1 MSHGTATAYAL
12 CVVIGDLNYAM
23 LDQLLIAGLFFVLV
37 ISLVLT
43 SWPAVWV
50 FAIAMLS
57 AYFLDLVGTSEL
69 LSKATNSGLITLIL
83 LLLVSIGLEK
93 LSWLTR
99 LSGKLITP
107 NYSASLLRMGF
118 FAALFSA
125 FVNNTAVVATLAHT
139 VRSNRHHPA
148 SKLLIPLSYAAILG
162 GTITLIGT
170 STNLIVSS
178 FLEDATGRGLAFGDF
193 FWVGL
198 AVTVIGLLVI
208 LASSGLLPAGNDQQI
223 DINEY
228 LIEVEVDESSD
239 LVGKTILDNG
249 LRELED
255 LFLVEIVR
263 GNRLISPVAP
273 QEIIRAGDKLIFS
286 GDIKQVNALEAF
298 DGLRLFAVEE
308 GLLRANMMEVI
319 VMPAATIEGKTVKD
333 SGFRSLFDAAVVG
346 MRRGGKRLSGK
357 LGNITIQAGDNMML
371 AVGPDFNE
379 RKNLD
384 KNFLVIN
391 DSVGEIRTTRFQDYF
406 ITGVLMLV
414 IALASMELVPLIKGV
429 TFLLI
434 CMLALGVVKG
444 SELRRRFPFELWI
457 IIASAL
463 TLSQALTNSGL
474 VAVLA
479 NSLHDNLAQ
488 LGPYAAL
495 IGIYFGT
502 LLLTET
508 MTNNAAAALS
518 FPIAYG
524 LAESYG
530 ISPMPFIMTVAFG
543 ASASFLTPYG
553 YNTNL
558 MVQNLGGYEL
568 RDYFR
573 AGLPLS
579 IIYSGTVI
587 FLVPR
592 LFPF

>member
-1 MSHGTATAYAL
+1 
-12 CVVIGDLNYAM
+12 M
-23 LDQLLIAGLFFVLV
+23 LDQLLVAGLFFTLV
-37 ISLVLT
+37 ISLVVT

-50 FAIAMLS
+50 FASAMLA
-57 AYFLDLVGTSEL
+57 AYFLGLVDTSEVL
-69 LSKATNSGLITLIL
+69 AKATNSGLITLIL

-99 LSGKLITP
+99 ISGKLITA
-107 NYSASLLRMGF
+107 NYAASLLRMGF
-118 FAALFSA
+118 FTALFSA

-148 SKLLIPLSYAAILG
+148 SRLLLPLSYAAILG
-162 GTITLIGT
+162 GTVTLIGT

-178 FLEDATGRGLAFGDF
+178 FLEDATGQGLAFGDF
-193 FWVGL
+193 LWVGL
-198 AVTVIGLLVI
+198 AITVVGLLVI
-208 LASSGLLPAGNDQQI
+208 LAGSGLLPSGSVEQI

-228 LIEVEVDESSD
+228 LIEVEVDADSA
-239 LVGKTILDNG
+239 LVGKSILENG

-263 GNRLISPVAP
+263 GSHLISPVAP
-273 QEIIRAGDKLIFS
+273 QEYIEAGDKLIFS
-286 GDIKQVNALEAF
+286 GDIKQVNTLESF

-308 GLLRANMMEVI
+308 GLLRTNMMEVI
-319 VMPAATIEGKTVKD
+319 VMPGATIEGKTVKD

-391 DSVGEIRTTRFQDYF
+391 DSVGEIKTTPFQDYF
-406 ITGVLMLV
+406 ITSVLMLV
-414 IALASMELVPLIKGV
+414 VGLASVDIIPLIKGV

-434 CMLALGVVKG
+434 CMLALGVLRG

-463 TLSQALTNSGL
+463 TLSQALSNSGL
-474 VAVLA
+474 MTELA
-479 NSLHDNLAQ
+479 DLLHDNLVQ

-502 LLLTET
+502 LLLTEV

-518 FPIAYG
+518 FPIAFG

-530 ISPMPFIMTVAFG
+530 VNVMPFVMTVAYG

-573 AGLPLS
+573 VGLPLS
-579 IIYSGTVI
+579 IAYSLTVVL
-587 FLVPR
+587 LVPR
-592 LFPF
+592 FFPF

>member
-1 MSHGTATAYAL
+1 
-12 CVVIGDLNYAM
+12 M

-99 LSGKLITP
+99 LSGKLITS

-228 LIEVEVDESSD
+228 LIEVEVDDSSD

-319 VMPAATIEGKTVKD
+319 VMPGATIEGKSVKD

>member
-1 MSHGTATAYAL
+1 
-12 CVVIGDLNYAM
+12 M
-23 LDQLLIAGLFFVLV
+23 LDQLLVAGLFLALVL
-37 ISLVLT
+37 SLVLT
-43 SWPAVWV
+43 SWPAVWI
-50 FAIAMLS
+50 FATAMLG
-57 AYFLDLVGTSEL
+57 AYFLDLVDTAEVL
-69 LSKATNSGLITLIL
+69 AKATNTGLVTLVL
-83 LLLVSIGLEK
+83 LLLVSVGLEK

-99 LSGKLITP
+99 LSGKLITA

-139 VRSNRHHPA
+139 VRSNRLHRA
-148 SKLLIPLSYAAILG
+148 SKLLLPLSYAAILG
-162 GTITLIGT
+162 GTVTLIGT

-178 FLEDATGRGLAFGDF
+178 FLEDATGQGLAFGDF
-193 FWVGL
+193 LLVGS
-198 AVTVIGLLVI
+198 AVTVVGLLVI
-208 LASSGLLPAGNDQQI
+208 LAASRLLPEGSSHHI

-228 LIEVEVDESSD
+228 LIEMEVSADSS
-239 LVGKTILDNG
+239 LVGKSILQNG

-255 LFLVEIVR
+255 IFLVEIVR
-263 GNRLISPVAP
+263 GNYLISPVAP
-273 QEIIRAGDKLIFS
+273 HEHIEAGDKLIFS

-298 DGLRLFAVEE
+298 DGLQLFAVEE
-308 GLLRANMMEVI
+308 GLLRTNMTEVI
-319 VMPAATIEGKTVKD
+319 VMPGATIEGKTVKE

-357 LGNITIQAGDNMML
+357 LGNITIQAGDNMVL

-391 DSVGEIRTTRFQDYF
+391 DSVGEIKTTPFQDFF
-406 ITGVLMLV
+406 ITGTLMIV
-414 IALASMELVPLIKGV
+414 IGLASVGLIPLIKGV
-429 TFLLI
+429 MFLLV
-434 CMLALGVVKG
+434 CMLALGVVRS
-444 SELRRRFPFELWI
+444 SELRRRFPFQLAV

-474 VAVLA
+474 MAILA
-479 NSLHDNLAQ
+479 SWLHDNLAG

-495 IGIYFGT
+495 VGIYLGT
-502 LLLTET
+502 LLLTEL

-518 FPIAYG
+518 FPVAFG

-530 ISPMPFIMTVAFG
+530 ISYMPLIMAVAYG

-558 MVQNLGGYEL
+558 MVQNLGGYGL
-568 RDYFR
+568 RDYLRF
-573 AGLPLS
+573 GLPLS
-579 IIYSGTVI
+579 LAYSATV
-587 FLVPR
+587 LVMIP
-592 LFPF
+592 LVFPF

>member
-1 MSHGTATAYAL
+1 
-12 CVVIGDLNYAM
+12 M
-23 LDQLLIAGLFFVLV
+23 LDQLLITGLFFALV
-37 ISLVLT
+37 ISLVIT
-43 SWPAVWV
+43 SWPVVWV
-50 FAIAMLS
+50 FASAMLA
-57 AYFLDLVGTSEL
+57 AYFLGLVETTQVL
-69 LSKATNSGLITLIL
+69 AKATNSGLVTLIL

-99 LSGKLITP
+99 VSGRLISP

-125 FVNNTAVVATLAHT
+125 FVNNTVVVATLAHT
-139 VRSNRHHPA
+139 VRNNRHHPA
-148 SKLLIPLSYAAILG
+148 SRLLLPLSYAAILG
-162 GTITLIGT
+162 GTVTLIGT

-178 FLEDATGRGLAFGDF
+178 FLEDATGQGLAFGDF
-193 FWVGL
+193 LWVGL
-198 AVTVIGLLVI
+198 AVTGLGLLVI
-208 LASSGLLPAGNDQQI
+208 LASSGLLPTGSTEQI

-228 LIEVEVDESSD
+228 LIEVEVGADSA
-239 LVGKTILDNG
+239 LVGKSILENG

-263 GNRLISPVAP
+263 GSHLISPVTP
-273 QEIIRAGDKLIFS
+273 QEYIEAGDKLIFS
-286 GDIKQVNALEAF
+286 GDIKQVNTLESF
-298 DGLRLFAVEE
+298 HGLRLFAVEE
-308 GLLRANMMEVI
+308 GLLRTNMMEVV
-319 VMPAATIEGKTVKD
+319 VMPGATIEGKTVKD

-357 LGNITIQAGDNMML
+357 LGNITVAAGDNMML

-391 DSVGEIRTTRFQDYF
+391 DSVGEIKTTPFQDYF

-414 IALASMELVPLIKGV
+414 IGLAATEFMPLIKGV
-429 TFLLI
+429 SFLLV
-434 CMLALGVVKG
+434 CMLALGVVRG

-474 VAVLA
+474 VALLA
-479 NSLHDNLAQ
+479 DVLHDNLEQ

-502 LLLTET
+502 LLLTEV
-508 MTNNAAAALS
+508 MTNNAAAALG
-518 FPIAYG
+518 FPIAFG

-530 ISPMPFIMTVAFG
+530 MSHMPFVMALAYG

-579 IIYSGTVI
+579 IVYSAVVI
-587 FLVPR
+587 FLIPR
-592 LFPF
+592 IFPF